1 MSALLFRLGGVA
13 AAHPW
18 RTIAAWLAVLA
29 VAVGLSLAVGGQ
41 PRDDYRVAGSPA
53 QVGADFLAENFD
65 GTLGSGARVVVHAE
79 NGTVDPAGL
88 AALGDRLRALP
99 HVTGV
104 EPARMSADGDTAL
117 LSVHYGVPVTAFD
130 GSEAVDALWT
140 AAAELEGPDV
150 QIALGGEVPENFA
163 PPSGTA
169 ELIGIGVALVIL
181 VFAFG
186 SVIAAGLPLAVA
198 LIGLGVG
205 SSLITV
211 LAGFSDVSNTA
222 PTIATMVGIGVGID
236 YALLLVTRY
245 VEGLRAGLPVRA
257 AAARANGTAGV
268 SVVFAGTTVLV
279 CLLGLRLAG
288 LPVYTSVGVATL
300 LVVTAVMLTSI
311 TLVPALCSLAGTRV
325 LRRAERRKPV
335 AATVVSVPNATATTI
350 AATTVA
356 TATATDNAN
365 DLPDTATARW
375 AARIGRRPVPYALAA
390 LALLLLLAAPVLGM
404 RTWPQDAGSG
414 PDSATTRIAYD
425 LVGSEYGAGAN
436 GPFLLAVD
444 LDRLPADRLPQL
456 AERISADAGVASVT
470 PAVIND
476 TATAALLVVEPVTGP
491 QDEQTVVLIDRLR
504 SELPDSV
511 MVTGLTP
518 AFADISERLS
528 ERLWVVIAFV
538 VGLSLLLM
546 TAVFRSVVVAVKA
559 AVMNLLSVAAAYGV
573 MVVVFQ
579 WGWGAQLLGLPHA
592 VPVSSWVPILMFTI
606 LFGLSMDYQV
616 FLLSRI
622 REDYLATGE
631 PRRSVVRGL
640 ASTGRV
646 ITSAAAIMIA
656 VFIGFA
662 LDADPTVKMMG
673 VGMATAVLIDATVVR
688 MVLVP
693 ATMSLLGPANWWLPS
708 WLDRILPRLDVDGQ
722 TDDVIGAGPARSG
735 DGTRVPEPV

>member
-1 MSALLFRLGGVA
+1 
-13 AAHPW
+13 
-18 RTIAAWLAVLA
+18 
-29 VAVGLSLAVGGQ
+29 
-41 PRDDYRVAGSPA
+41 
-53 QVGADFLAENFD
+53 
-65 GTLGSGARVVVHAE
+65 
-79 NGTVDPAGL
+79 
-88 AALGDRLRALP
+88 
-99 HVTGV
+99 
-104 EPARMSADGDTAL
+104 
-117 LSVHYGVPVTAFD
+117 
-130 GSEAVDALWT
+130 
-140 AAAELEGPDV
+140 
-150 QIALGGEVPENFA
+150 
-163 PPSGTA
+163 
-169 ELIGIGVALVIL
+169 
-181 VFAFG
+181 
-186 SVIAAGLPLAVA
+186 
-198 LIGLGVG
+198 
-205 SSLITV
+205 
-211 LAGFSDVSNTA
+211 
-222 PTIATMVGIGVGID
+222 
-236 YALLLVTRY
+236 
-245 VEGLRAGLPVRA
+245 LPVRT

-325 LRRAERRKPV
+325 LRRAERRAPV
-335 AATVVSVPNATATTI
+335 ANADFAGPSTPLG
-350 AATTVA
+350 V
-356 TATATDNAN
+356 D

-414 PDSATTRIAYD
+414 PESATTRTAYD
-425 LVGSEYGAGAN
+425 LVGAEYGAGAN

-444 LDRLPADRLPQL
+444 LDRLPADQLPAL
-456 AERISADAGVASVT
+456 TDRISADPGVASVA
-470 PAVIND
+470 PAVLND

-491 QDEQTVVLIDRLR
+491 QDEQTAVLIDRLR

-573 MVVVFQ
+573 MVMVFQ
-579 WGWGAQLLGLPHA
+579 WGWGAELLGLPHA

-640 ASTGRV
+640 AATGRV

-693 ATMSLLGPANWWLPS
+693 ATMSLLGPANWWLPT
-708 WLDRILPRLDVDGQ
+708 WLDRILPRLDVDGHP
-722 TDDVIGAGPARSG
+722 DAGIGAGPARSG
-735 DGTRVPEPV
+735 DGSRVPEPV

>member
-1 MSALLFRLGGVA
+1 MSALLYRLGGVA

-29 VAVGLSLAVGGQ
+29 IAVGLSMAVGGQ

-79 NGTVDPAGL
+79 NGPVDQASL
-88 AALGDRLRALP
+88 AALDDRLRALP

-130 GSEAVDALWT
+130 GSEGVDALWS
-140 AAAELEGPDV
+140 AAAELQGAGV
-150 QIALGGEVPENFA
+150 QVALGGEVPENFA

-181 VFAFG
+181 VLAFG

-211 LAGFSDVSNTA
+211 LAGFTDVSNTA

-245 VEGLRAGLPVRA
+245 VEGLRAGLPVRT

-325 LRRAERRKPV
+325 LRRAERRVPV
-335 AATVVSVPNATATTI
+335 AAVGLSRQ
-350 AATTVA
+350 
-356 TATATDNAN
+356 AN
-365 DLPDTATARW
+365 TSTDLPDTATARW

-390 LALLLLLAAPVLGM
+390 LSLLLLLATPVLGM

-414 PDSATTRIAYD
+414 PESATTRIAYD

-444 LDRLPADRLPQL
+444 LDRLPANQLPGL
-456 AERISADAGVASVT
+456 TERISADPGVASVA

-579 WGWGAQLLGLPHA
+579 WGWGAELLGLPHA

-640 ASTGRV
+640 AATGRV

-708 WLDRILPRLDVDGQ
+708 WLDRILPRLDVDGHA
-722 TDDVIGAGPARSG
+722 DPVIGAGPARSG